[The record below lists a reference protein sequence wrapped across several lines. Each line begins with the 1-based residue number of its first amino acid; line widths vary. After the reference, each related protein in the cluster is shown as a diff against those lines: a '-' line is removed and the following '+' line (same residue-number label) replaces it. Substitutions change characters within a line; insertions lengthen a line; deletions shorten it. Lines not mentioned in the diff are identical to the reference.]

1 MENALPAGGLWDD
14 AELLVFTFHTMYG
27 GRRSARDD
35 PDRIN
40 HASPSYR
47 AVSQQV
53 RVQPLESPV
62 SGNSRLKPF
71 GRGEQP
77 HPQVLRYV
85 DYAPVDLYPAVADAE
100 HQPAGDH
107 TLHIDV
113 VRYL

>member
-1 MENALPAGGLWDD
+1 MHSRLMAFAMMLSFSCSP
-14 AELLVFTFHTMYG
+14 FIRCMR

-40 HASPSYR
+40 HASPSNR

-62 SGNSRLKPF
+62 SRNSRLKPF
-71 GRGEQP
+71 GRGEQS

-100 HQPAGDH
+100 HQLAGDQP
-107 TLHIDV
+107 LHIDV